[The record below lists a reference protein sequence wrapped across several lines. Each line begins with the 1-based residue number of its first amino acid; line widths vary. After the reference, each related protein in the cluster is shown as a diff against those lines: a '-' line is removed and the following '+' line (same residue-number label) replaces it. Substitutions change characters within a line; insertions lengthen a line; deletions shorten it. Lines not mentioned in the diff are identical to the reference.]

1 MSGKPL
7 RVLISKPGLDGHDV
21 GARIVARS
29 LMNAGFEVIYTG
41 LRKSARE
48 IATTS
53 RDEDV
58 DVIGMSMLA
67 GSHIPFCT
75 DFAGIRVEFGIADR
89 TWLLGGN
96 IPKRD
101 EGELRKLGVDGI
113 FPTES
118 SLESIAEFIRRK
130 KS

>member
-113 FPTES
+113 FPTGS